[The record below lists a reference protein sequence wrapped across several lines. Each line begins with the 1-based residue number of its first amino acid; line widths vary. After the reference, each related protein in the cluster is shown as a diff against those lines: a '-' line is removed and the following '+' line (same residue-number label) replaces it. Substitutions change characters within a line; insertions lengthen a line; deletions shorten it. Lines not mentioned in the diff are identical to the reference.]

1 VQRGDG
7 YCIPLNPTPGTR
19 PMNLTRF
26 ALATLAALVAY
37 FIVGGIF
44 FTIPAMHAEFAKYPA
59 IYRTGEAIN
68 SVMAVGVFGILL
80 AIGAAAAIF
89 ARMHPAGAGIKAGI
103 KFGVALAV
111 FQLGSF
117 VLHNHMN
124 LNIGWRLSTLQGI
137 AYMAEWIVVGVVI
150 SLVYRG

>member
-1 VQRGDG
+1 M
-7 YCIPLNPTPGTR
+7 NATR
-19 PMNLTRF
+19 I
-26 ALATLAALVAY
+26 ALAALAALVAY

-44 FTIPAMHAEFAKYPA
+44 FAIPAMRAEFAKYPA
-59 IYRTGEAIN
+59 IFRTGEAIN
-68 SVMAVGVFGILL
+68 SVMAVGVLGLLL

-89 ARMHPAGAGIKAGI
+89 ARMHPAGAGVGAGI
-103 KFGVALAV
+103 KFGVILAV

-124 LNIGWRLSTLQGI
+124 LTIGWRLSALQGI
-137 AYMAEWIVVGVVI
+137 AYTAEWIVVGVVI

>member
-1 VQRGDG
+1 MS
-7 YCIPLNPTPGTR
+7 LNPTPRTR
-19 PMNLTRF
+19 HMNLTPI
-26 ALATLAALVAY
+26 ALAAFAALVAY

-44 FTIPAMHAEFAKYPA
+44 FTIPAMGAEFAKYPA

-68 SVMAVGVFGILL
+68 SVMAVGMLGILL

-103 KFGVALAV
+103 QFGIVLAV

-137 AYMAEWIVVGVVI
+137 AYTAEWIVVGVVI

>member
-1 VQRGDG
+1 
-7 YCIPLNPTPGTR
+7 
-19 PMNLTRF
+19 MNLTRV
-26 ALATLAALVAY
+26 ALAAFAALVAY

-44 FTIPAMHAEFAKYPA
+44 FAIPAMGAEFAKYPA

-68 SVMAVGVFGILL
+68 SVMAVGVLGILL

-89 ARMHPAGAGIKAGI
+89 ARIHPAGAGVKAGI
-103 KFGVALAV
+103 RFGVILAV

-137 AYMAEWIVVGVVI
+137 AYTAEWIVVGVVI

>member
-1 VQRGDG
+1 
-7 YCIPLNPTPGTR
+7 
-19 PMNLTRF
+19 MNLRRL

-59 IYRTGEAIN
+59 IFRTGEAIN
-68 SVMAVGVFGILL
+68 SVMAVGVLGILL

-89 ARMHPAGAGIKAGI
+89 ARMHPAGAGMRAGLE
-103 KFGVALAV
+103 FGVLLAV
-111 FQLGSF
+111 FQLGSL
-117 VLHNHMN
+117 VLHNYMN
-124 LNIGWRLSTLQGI
+124 LNIGWQLSALQGM
-137 AYMAEWIVVGVVI
+137 AYMAEWMVVGVVI

>member
-1 VQRGDG
+1 
-7 YCIPLNPTPGTR
+7 
-19 PMNLTRF
+19 MNLTRI
-26 ALATLAALVAY
+26 TLAALAALLAY

-44 FTIPAMHAEFAKYPA
+44 FTIPAMRAEFAKYPA

-68 SVMAVGVFGILL
+68 SVMAVGVLGILL

-89 ARMHPAGAGIKAGI
+89 ARMHPAGAGVKAGI
-103 KFGVALAV
+103 KFGVVLAV

-124 LNIGWRLSTLQGI
+124 LNIGWRLSLLQGI
-137 AYMAEWIVVGVVI
+137 SYTAEWIVVGVVI